1 MKSRIKILSGIIPLS
16 LIFIAGIEANA
27 QLIPETR
34 VIKKNGWV
42 RAVYSVEEDLTRV
55 EAYNLTIRDSIDKDL
70 IESFRIGE
78 EFDLPGLVR
87 GELNNVVG
95 MVGG

>member
-16 LIFIAGIEANA
+16 LIFIAGIDANA

-34 VIKKNGWV
+34 VIKKKGWV

-55 EAYNLTIRDSIDKDL
+55 EAYNLTVRDSIDKDL
-70 IESFRIGE
+70 IESLRMNVDFQI
-78 EFDLPGLVR
+78 PGR
-87 GELNNVVG
+87 
-95 MVGG
+95 